1 MNLCIIFLNKSFL
14 DYEAST
20 FAFIWILWIINPKVT
35 VVKTLNSKFLTR
47 EEMSYM
53 HDKAIFKI
61 ITLSIE
67 NYKEIFESI
76 YRIK

>member
-1 MNLCIIFLNKSFL
+1 
-14 DYEAST
+14 
-20 FAFIWILWIINPKVT
+20 
-35 VVKTLNSKFLTR
+35 
-47 EEMSYM
+47 MSYM

-61 ITLSIE
+61 ITLSIK